1 MLSPSLSHAHP
12 LGRLRPFLCQVISIL
27 LVSTTSLMSQQSP
40 AQKPANPTS
49 GSKVAEGKS
58 AEEKPQPDESASAMA
73 ALAQLNNALEGLAT
87 KVSPAVVQILVT
99 GYGPLHE
106 ETRTQTALI
115 VRQHAVGSGVI
126 VDSSGYIMTNAHVV
140 EGAQRIRVALPLPG
154 DSGRAVPVGKRHIL
168 EARLVG
174 VHKDTDLALLKIDE
188 KDLPTLPLLSQ
199 QRPRVG
205 QLVFAIG
212 SPEGLQNSVTMGV
225 VSAVARQPDPEK
237 AMTYIQTDAPINPG
251 NSGGPAVAGDKMIGL
266 AFSHLGGAENIGY
279 IIPCEEIELFL
290 QDIAD
295 GHYDGKPAMFDYL
308 QTLENLALRP
318 FLKLDKSVEG
328 VVVHQPDS
336 TDPAYPLKE
345 WDVVTKIGDT
355 PVDDEGMIKL
365 GANLRVR
372 FQYLVQKIARNG
384 KVPLTV
390 IHAGK
395 ELQVQLPVTS
405 KHATVIPDLEGAY
418 PSYFAYG
425 PLVFSSATTQFVGG
439 LARGNAGSAWMSF
452 LSTMGSP
459 LLKRIGDKPAFEG
472 EGLVVVSSPFFP
484 HKLSKGYSN
493 PMSQVVKT
501 VNGINIKNLGHLVQ
515 VLRDSKD
522 EFIAI
527 EFDSRGGE
535 TLVFPRAEM
544 VAATDEVLS
553 DNGVRSQGS
562 PDTLAIWNAKPS
574 R

>member
-1 MLSPSLSHAHP
+1 MSPFHSCNRSVVAVLLLAVGLTAP
-12 LGRLRPFLCQVISIL
+12 YITGRAATP
-27 LVSTTSLMSQQSP
+27 
-40 AQKPANPTS
+40 
-49 GSKVAEGKS
+49 
-58 AEEKPQPDESASAMA
+58 ESATKTEA
-73 ALAQLNNALEGLAT
+73 ATAPAAPAETKSNAVENSVVKVFSTARYPDPYKPWT
-87 KVSPAVVQILVT
+87 KQAPTEVT
-99 GYGPLHE
+99 
-106 ETRTQTALI
+106 
-115 VRQHAVGSGVI
+115 GSGVVI
-126 VDSSGYIMTNAHVV
+126 EGRRILTCAHVV
-140 EGAQRIRVALPLPG
+140 LYASQVQVQANQAGDKVSATVEAIAPGIDLAILKLDDTTFFDSHPPLP
-154 DSGRAVPVGKRHIL
+154 RAN
-168 EARLVG
+168 
-174 VHKDTDLALLKIDE
+174 
-188 KDLPTLPLLSQ
+188 TLPEIRDAVMAYGYPTGGTSLSITKGIVS
-199 QRPRVG
+199 RIEFTSYNFP
-205 QLVFAIG
+205 A
-212 SPEGLQNSVTMGV
+212 SGL
-225 VSAVARQPDPEK
+225 R
-237 AMTYIQTDAPINPG
+237 IQIDAAINPG
-251 NSGGPAVAGDKMIGL
+251 NSGGPAVVGDKMIGL
-266 AFSHLGGAENIGY
+266 AFSHLGDAENIGY

-308 QTLENLALRP
+308 QTLENPALRP

-328 VVVHQPDS
+328 IVVHQPDS

-345 WDVVTKIGDT
+345 WDVVTRIGDT

-395 ELQVQLPVTS
+395 ELQIQLPVTS
-405 KHATVIPDLEGAY
+405 KHAMVIPDLEGAY
-418 PSYFAYG
+418 PSYFVYG

-439 LARGNAGSAWMSF
+439 LARGNAGSAWTRF
-452 LSTMGSP
+452 LSAVGSP
-459 LLKRIGDKPAFEG
+459 LLKRSGDKPVFEG
-472 EGLVVVSSPFFP
+472 EGLIVVSSPFFP
-484 HKLSKGYSN
+484 HKLSKGYTN

-501 VNGINIKNLGHLVQ
+501 VNGIRIKNLEHLVE

-544 VAATDEVLS
+544 VTAMDEILT
-553 DNGVRSQGS
+553 DNGIRSQGS
-562 PDTLAIWNAKPS
+562 ADTLAIWNAKPS